1 MFFSASKSS
10 RSLNYRDMQNAP
22 QGVINCDKFDHFDQ
36 FHIAVSLNIL
46 VAKKSQDYRSDNLKP
61 SLTLTLCAVCHK
73 VNGASTNKKL
83 SNGCWEIRN
92 QPTFSFYDDH
102 SHLLCSRTEHRNTN
116 FRNWDAR

>member
-1 MFFSASKSS
+1 MGST
-10 RSLNYRDMQNAP
+10 
-22 QGVINCDKFDHFDQ
+22 
-36 FHIAVSLNIL
+36 VSL
-46 VAKKSQDYRSDNLKP
+46 VAGERVERGPEEEEEVGGGLLWRLQWGFVLRFYQ
-61 SLTLTLCAVCHK
+61 VCHN
-73 VNGASTNKKL
+73 VNGASGNKKL

>member
-1 MFFSASKSS
+1 MVKEKSE
-10 RSLNYRDMQNAP
+10 
-22 QGVINCDKFDHFDQ
+22 
-36 FHIAVSLNIL
+36 
-46 VAKKSQDYRSDNLKP
+46 VAGSEELELGNLKHTMEEK
-61 SLTLTLCAVCHK
+61 SRVCHN
-73 VNGASTNKKL
+73 VNGASGNKKL